1 VCGSWSLAE
10 EAVQEAVARAWERS
24 ERGQHIDSP
33 PAWVATVAGNL
44 LRDGFR
50 RFMVERQVHRRL
62 GERAERAAAESGLA
76 DVERGVDVAK
86 ALAALPRRQR
96 EVAVYRYYLDLEVGE
111 IALRMGIPEGTVKST
126 LHRARHSLAQT
137 LADNETREVTDVRG

>member
-33 PAWVATVAGNL
+33 PAWVA
-44 LRDGFR
+44 
-50 RFMVERQVHRRL
+50 MVERRVRRRL